1 MSLAPCLQR
10 RDIWRGFQNSPS
22 TGQVVS
28 SGFRP
33 LDAYLPGGGWPLGA
47 LTEILIDDIAHSPL
61 WLVLPGLLRLTALKH
76 HQIWVYPPHIPY
88 PPALAS
94 RGINLDKTVILKPR
108 QETDAL
114 WAAEQALRSGAC
126 SAVLYWPRKLSFTA
140 TRRLQLASEVGST
153 WGVCFRPSHAATMP
167 TTAALR
173 LLFKPTGTGA
183 MLTILKCRGG
193 KTEGKFAIYR
203 DTMSPF
209 SSKNIFDLI
218 V

>member
-1 MSLAPCLQR
+1 MSLASCLQR
-10 RDIWRGFQNSPS
+10 RDIWRGFQNNSS
-22 TGQVVS
+22 AGRVVS

-33 LDAYLPGGGWPLGA
+33 LDAHLPGGGWPLGA
-47 LTEILIDDIAHSPL
+47 LTEILIDDIAYSPL
-61 WLVLPGLLRLTALKH
+61 WLVLPGLLQLTALKH
-76 HQIWVYPPHIPY
+76 HQIWVHPPHIPY
-88 PPALAS
+88 PPALTS

-140 TRRLQLASEVGST
+140 TRRLQLASEGGST
-153 WGVCFRPSHAATMP
+153 WGLCFRPSHAATIP

-183 MLTILKCRGG
+183 ILTILKCRGS
-193 KTEGKFAIYR
+193 KTEGRLAIYR
-203 DTMSPF
+203 DTISTF
-209 SSKNIFDLI
+209 NNTNTFDLI

>member
-1 MSLAPCLQR
+1 MSLASCLQR

-22 TGQVVS
+22 AGRVLS

-47 LTEILIDDIAHSPL
+47 LTEILIDDIAHTPL
-61 WLVLPGLLRLTALKH
+61 WLVLPGLLQLTALKH
-76 HQIWVYPPHIPY
+76 HQIWVHPPHIPY
-88 PPALAS
+88 PPALTS
-94 RGINLDKTVILKPR
+94 WGINLDKTVILKPR

-126 SAVLYWPRKLSFTA
+126 SAVLYWPKNLSFTA
-140 TRRLQLASEVGST
+140 TRRLQLASEIGGT
-153 WGVCFRPSHAATMP
+153 WGLCFRHWHAATMP

-193 KTEGKFAIYR
+193 ETEGKLAICR
-203 DTMSPF
+203 DTMNPLNSP
-209 SSKNIFDLI
+209 NTFDLI

>member
-1 MSLAPCLQR
+1 VSLAPCLQR

-153 WGVCFRPSHAATMP
+153 WGLCFRPSHAATMP

>member
-1 MSLAPCLQR
+1 MSLASCLQR
-10 RDIWRGFQNSPS
+10 RDIWRGSQNSS
-22 TGQVVS
+22 SAGRVVS

-33 LDAYLPGGGWPLGA
+33 LDTYLPGGGWPLGA

-153 WGVCFRPSHAATMP
+153 WGLCFRPSHAATMP

>member
-1 MSLAPCLQR
+1 
-10 RDIWRGFQNSPS
+10 
-22 TGQVVS
+22 VVS

-153 WGVCFRPSHAATMP
+153 WGLCFRPSHAATMP

>member
-1 MSLAPCLQR
+1 MSLASCLQR
-10 RDIWRGFQNSPS
+10 RDIWRGFQNNSS

-33 LDAYLPGGGWPLGA
+33 LDAHLPGGGWPLGA

-76 HQIWVYPPHIPY
+76 HQIWVHPPHIPY

-126 SAVLYWPRKLSFTA
+126 SAVLYWPRKPSFTA
-140 TRRLQLASEVGST
+140 TRRLQLASEVGGT
-153 WGVCFRPSHAATMP
+153 WGLCFRPWHAATMP

-173 LLFKPTGTGA
+173 VLFKPTETGA
-183 MLTILKCRGG
+183 MLTILKCRGC
-193 KTEGKFAIYR
+193 KTEGKLAIYP
-203 DTMSPF
+203 DTMSTF
-209 SSKNIFDLI
+209 NNTTTFDLI

>member
-1 MSLAPCLQR
+1 VSLASCLQR

-153 WGVCFRPSHAATMP
+153 WGLCFRPSHAATMP